1 MADVALGR
9 LGYGAANLGNF
20 HRVLTE
26 EESWAILEEAW
37 SCGIRYF
44 DTAPHYGLGLSER
57 RLGAFL
63 ATKPRDEYVVS
74 TKVGRLIRPNPNY
87 AGGLDLDND
96 FHVSTDVMRVWDL
109 TADGVR
115 ASLDESLQRLGLDR
129 VDVLYVHDPERHDLE
144 QGVREALPEVAALR
158 DEGVVSAV
166 GVGSMVTRALIDSAE
181 TGLAD
186 LLMVAGRYT
195 IADTDAAA
203 ELIPLC
209 ERLDVGIVAAAVF
222 NSGLT
227 AKDQPTAQS
236 RFDYET
242 VEPAR
247 LARVER
253 IAALCADFGVALPS
267 AALQFPLLNST
278 VRNVVVGGSSPEQ
291 VRQSVERI
299 NEPIPPELWKAL
311 KDEELVAA

>member
-1 MADVALGR
+1 MADLALGR

-26 EESWAILEEAW
+26 EASWAILDEAW
-37 SCGIRYF
+37 DCGIRYF

-87 AGGLDLDND
+87 AGELDLDND
-96 FHVSTDVMRVWDL
+96 FHVPNDVMRVWDL

-115 ASLDESLQRLGLDR
+115 ASLDDSLERLGLDR
-129 VDVLYVHDPERHDLE
+129 VDVLYVHDPERHDLS
-144 QGVREALPEVAALR
+144 QGVREALPAVAALR
-158 DEGVVSAV
+158 NEGVVTAV
-166 GVGSMVTRALIDSAE
+166 GVGSMVTRALLESAE

-195 IADTDAAA
+195 IADDDAAN

-209 ERLDVGIVAAAVF
+209 EKLGVGIVAAAVF
-222 NSGLT
+222 NGGLT
-227 AKDQPTAQS
+227 AKNNPSAEAH
-236 RFDYET
+236 FDYET
-242 VEPAR
+242 VEPDR
-247 LARVER
+247 LARVQR
-253 IAALCADFGVALPS
+253 IAALCADFGVTLPS
-267 AALQFPLLNST
+267 AALQFPLLTST

-299 NEPIPPELWKAL
+299 NEPIPAGLWAAL